1 MLTSRASTSIEPAH
15 LPFLA
20 NPGAAPLLTG
30 CRLWQGQALGAA
42 SGSAVFDSCSLGAVS
57 ITGQQPLSSY
67 ITDDYF
73 LVFAD
78 MCGDGEIIIQINAA
92 PANGGWAGMEVR
104 EDTASGARKF
114 GLRTQTGAVVQPSSD
129 STLSAEPGD
138 SIQICVDI
146 SNPRACSPVSAD
158 VALASSSA
166 PHLSGYVTQS
176 LAFTGGSAGSA
187 LRLRWRI
194 RPQRRLMRSACR
206 M

>member
-1 MLTSRASTSIEPAH
+1 MLTSGVEQAR
-15 LPFLA
+15 LPLLP
-20 NPGAAPLLTG
+20 NPGAGALLAG
-30 CRLWQGQALGAA
+30 CRHWQSAALGAS
-42 SGSAVFDSCSLGAVS
+42 SGSAVFDSCSLGMVS
-57 ITGQQPLSSY
+57 ITEQQPLSSY
-67 ITDDYF
+67 VTDDYF
-73 LVFAD
+73 LAFAD
-78 MCGDGEIIIQINAA
+78 MCGDGEIITQINAA
-92 PANGGWAGMEVR
+92 PSNGGWAGLEVR
-104 EDTASGARKF
+104 EDTASSARKF